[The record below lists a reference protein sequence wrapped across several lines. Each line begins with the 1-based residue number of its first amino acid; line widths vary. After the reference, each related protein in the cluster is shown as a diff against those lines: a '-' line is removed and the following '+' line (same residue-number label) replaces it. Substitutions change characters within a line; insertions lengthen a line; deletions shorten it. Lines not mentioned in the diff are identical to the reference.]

1 MIKHIARLNAEV
13 ILIGSRQVLEV
24 TAHLVEEFETDFSNK
39 SIFLKK
45 LFFRFLD
52 MLG

>member
-24 TAHLVEEFETDFSNK
+24 TAHLVEEFETDFTVGRSASDHELEASVRK
-39 SIFLKK
+39 T
-45 LFFRFLD
+45 
-52 MLG
+52 